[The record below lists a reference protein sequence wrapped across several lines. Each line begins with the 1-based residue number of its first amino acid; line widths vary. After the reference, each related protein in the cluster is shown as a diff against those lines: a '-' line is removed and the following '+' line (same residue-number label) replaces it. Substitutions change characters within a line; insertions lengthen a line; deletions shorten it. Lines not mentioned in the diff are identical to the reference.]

1 MTTTADEIVAAAE
14 RLAVTIR
21 REGAIARGDDT
32 ARAEVADA
40 ATRATGLI
48 AAAAIRVRR
57 TVAEEAIAR

>member
-1 MTTTADEIVAAAE
+1 MTTTTTDEIVADAE
-14 RLAVTIR
+14 RLAATIR
-21 REGAIARGDDT
+21 REGAIARGDVG

-57 TVAEEAIAR
+57 TIDETAL